1 MKINK
6 AVIIGHSGHY
16 SYALES
22 IKRNGIE
29 IAAVSCM
36 PDESNGN
43 ERLKKYLSDL
53 GHDPEVFDDY
63 ITMLD
68 TVKPDIAVI
77 NTMFHLNTDCAIE
90 CIKRNIN
97 VFLEKPAALTFGKL
111 NELKAVYKENPHIHI
126 AGMFGIRYD
135 ANFQT
140 IKSRLPEIGKI
151 RMITSQK
158 SYKMGTRPEFYRHRK
173 TYGGIIPWVAI
184 HSIDWMTW
192 LTGEKY
198 LFVSALHSNEYN
210 RNHGDMEVTS
220 AALYEMTNGI
230 IAAFNADMLRP
241 ESAPSHGDD
250 RVRIMGTNGVL
261 ESINGRVTLNG
272 SEIPLAPAIDI
283 FDVFLNESAELSA
296 DDLFESTYAALLTR
310 ESADKKLQLRF

>member
-1 MKINK
+1 MKMNK
-6 AVIIGHSGHY
+6 AVIIGNSGHY
-16 SYALES
+16 SYALDS
-22 IKRNGIE
+22 IKQHGIE
-29 IAAVSCM
+29 IAAVSCLHDEN
-36 PDESNGN
+36 PD
-43 ERLKKYLSDL
+43 RLKKHLTDI
-53 GHDPEVFDDY
+53 GHNPEVFDNY
-63 ITMLD
+63 IDMLD

-77 NTMFHLNTDCAIE
+77 NTLFHLNTNCAIE
-90 CIKRNIN
+90 CLKRDVN
-97 VFLEKPAALTFGKL
+97 VFLEKPAALTLGKL
-111 NELKAVYKENPHIHI
+111 NELKAVYNENSHLKL

-140 IKSRLPEIGKI
+140 IKQRISEIGNI

-158 SYKMGTRPEFYRHRK
+158 SYKMGNRPEFYRHRE

-184 HSIDWMTW
+184 HGIDWMTW

-198 LFVSALHSNEYN
+198 LSVNALHSNDFN

-220 AALYEMTNGI
+220 AALYEMTGGI

-241 ESAPSHGDD
+241 DSAPTHGDD
-250 RVRIMGTNGVL
+250 RVRIVGTDGVL

-283 FDVFLNESAELSA
+283 FDVFLNGSAELNA
-296 DDLFESTYAALLTR
+296 IDLFESTYAALLTR
-310 ESADKKLQLRF
+310 ESADKKTLLKF